1 MSARIVTDQMKANQH
16 MNLLNRKLISM
27 AKNMTISTITVH
39 TKLKNLSI
47 NTAIPKKNIS
57 ILMTKNVHM
66 IISRNSMSIRNLM
79 NILMKMG
86 RNAVVIIMIMKRSP
100 SMSIKQIL
108 KLKLSILV
116 VHMVKMHMIIM
127 IKDTLII
134 MIIIIMK
141 TFTEF
146 SFTS

>member
-1 MSARIVTDQMKANQH
+1 MNARIVTDQMKASRH
-16 MNLLNRKLISM
+16 MNLLSRKLISIT
-27 AKNMTISTITVH
+27 KNMITSTITVH

-57 ILMTKNVHM
+57 ILMMENVHM
-66 IISRNSMSIRNLM
+66 IIARNSMSIRNLM
-79 NILMKMG
+79 NILMKMEK
-86 RNAVVIIMIMKRSP
+86 NAVVIIMIMKRSP